1 MRVLY
6 TAKCEEMKHL
16 VDRGAEAQKIEAIQ
30 SSLRKLSMRIRIAIQ
45 VIDHISKQI
54 SRLRDEELWPQ
65 TFELV
70 QGYAI
75 ICSCCNFRIFKHA

>member
-6 TAKCEEMKHL
+6 TTKCEEMKHL